1 MQEYELFRSLLI
13 IFLILLTVLFFFL
26 IFLKLLK
33 WKDTIFIF
41 SKMPN
46 QKLLQII
53 KTEKIAIFSLILSN
67 DRHCIIN
74 CCIQQN
80 EFHSEKYLS
89 SNQFE
94 SLSKKKGDG
103 LSVRRTMLSA
113 KRLSA
118 KTISA
123 QRNILWPIRWSL
135 HWRKSH
141 FPNGFPCMKTGR
153 FHHNITR
160 LFTRLSNEPVNL
172 PLLIKKIGVL
182 CSNEAI
188 WVVAL
193 QLSLFTLWFL
203 DFWVGR
209 NRVDRKRLTF
219 SKLSIKDEGS
229 KKSLLLYI

>member
-1 MQEYELFRSLLI
+1 MTFARIWIVQKPFDYFSN
-13 IFLILLTVLFFFL
+13 TVNCSFFFL

-53 KTEKIAIFSLILSN
+53 KTEKIAILINFIKWQTLYNKLLYPTEWIPFWKIFVKQS
-67 DRHCIIN
+67 IWKF
-74 CCIQQN
+74 IQ
-80 EFHSEKYLS
+80 
-89 SNQFE
+89 
-94 SLSKKKGDG
+94 KKGNG

-160 LFTRLSNEPVNL
+160 LFTRLSN
-172 PLLIKKIGVL
+172 
-182 CSNEAI
+182 
-188 WVVAL
+188 
-193 QLSLFTLWFL
+193 
-203 DFWVGR
+203 
-209 NRVDRKRLTF
+209 
-219 SKLSIKDEGS
+219 
-229 KKSLLLYI
+229 